1 MRIKDIAKLKRSQ
14 IMDVDSEE
22 RERIIDQ
29 VADEIVET
37 LLSSTV
43 DDSKRLKKGKKGKI
57 TGGKIK
63 SGKTKRLAARDASK
77 ERGLDKKNLIEIAKL
92 KNRMVALENRTD
104 KYVKNFRIAAIEAG
118 RLVSEKAEEAR
129 KENEQLLMNLQ
140 DHIEDLRTAMIKLS
154 NNVKRLSGE

>member
-1 MRIKDIAKLKRSQ
+1 
-14 IMDVDSEE
+14 MDVDSEE

-43 DDSKRLKKGKKGKI
+43 DDSKRLKRGRKGKI
-57 TGGKIK
+57 KG
-63 SGKTKRLAARDASK
+63 GKTKRLVATDAPR
-77 ERGLDKKNLIEIAKL
+77 EHGLDKKNLIEIAKL
-92 KNRMVALENRTD
+92 KNRMVAMENRAD

-129 KENEQLLMNLQ
+129 EENEQLLMNLQ
-140 DHIEDLRTAMIKLS
+140 DQIEDLRTVMIKLS
-154 NNVKRLSGE
+154 SNVKRLSGE

>member
-1 MRIKDIAKLKRSQ
+1 MKIKDIARLKRKQ

-43 DDSKRLKKGKKGKI
+43 DDSKKLKKRRKGKI
-57 TGGKIK
+57 KGGKIK
-63 SGKTKRLAARDASK
+63 SAVVRGASK
-77 ERGLDKKNLIEIAKL
+77 ERGLDKKNLTEIAKL

-129 KENEQLLMNLQ
+129 EENEQLLMNLQ
-140 DHIEDLRTAMIKLS
+140 DQIEDLRTAMIKLS
-154 NNVKRLSGE
+154 SNVKRLSGE

>member
-1 MRIKDIAKLKRSQ
+1 MRIKDIAKLKHKQ
-14 IMDVDSEE
+14 IMGVDSEE

-43 DDSKRLKKGKKGKI
+43 DDSKRLKKRSKGKI
-57 TGGKIK
+57 KG
-63 SGKTKRLAARDASK
+63 GKTKRLAERSK

-92 KNRMVALENRTD
+92 KNRMVAMENRMD
-104 KYVKNFRIAAIEAG
+104 KHVKNFRIAAIEAG
-118 RLVSEKAEEAR
+118 RLVSEKSEEAR
-129 KENEQLLMNLQ
+129 EENEQLLMNLQ
-140 DHIEDLRTAMIKLS
+140 DQIEDLRIAMIKLS

>member
-1 MRIKDIAKLKRSQ
+1 MRIKNIARLKRNQ
-14 IMDVDSEE
+14 IMGMDSEE

-43 DDSKRLKKGKKGKI
+43 DDSKRLKKGEKGKI
-57 TGGKIK
+57 KGEKIK
-63 SGKTKRLAARDASK
+63 SEKTKRLAARDASK

-92 KNRMVALENRTD
+92 KNRIFALDNRMD
-104 KYVKNFRIAAIEAG
+104 KHVKNFRIAAMEAS
-118 RLVSEKAEEAR
+118 RLVSEKTEEVR
-129 KENEQLLMNLQ
+129 EENEQLLMNLQ
-140 DHIEDLRTAMIKLS
+140 DQIEDLRTVMIKLS